1 MWRRQA
7 LELYEAPHFRIA
19 DRPQMAATT
28 LKIKAATLPALLFCR
43 RVSCRYRFKTLRPH
57 PEIAEA
63 HAFRG
68 RQIDKNANMTP
79 TASEC
84 LGAE

>member
-1 MWRRQA
+1 MGRRQA
-7 LELYEAPHFRIA
+7 LELYKAPHFRIA
-19 DRPQMAATT
+19 DRPQMAATP

-68 RQIDKNANMTP
+68 EVDQAF
-79 TASEC
+79 AW
-84 LGAE
+84 LGSGVSRWPPD